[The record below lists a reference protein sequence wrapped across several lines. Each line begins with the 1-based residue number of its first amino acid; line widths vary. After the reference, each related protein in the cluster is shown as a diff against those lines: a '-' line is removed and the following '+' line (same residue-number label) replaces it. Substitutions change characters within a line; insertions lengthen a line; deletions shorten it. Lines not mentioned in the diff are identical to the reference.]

1 MHLERSKS
9 FFDEYKTSIPLVVLG
24 GTEYSTDIYNE
35 VYGTSD
41 DSDPYLMA
49 PTFYITDI
57 GFGFTSGSYVLQPYA
72 AGIIDFNF
80 TTSEFGDALEGNI
93 L

>member
-1 MHLERSKS
+1 
-9 FFDEYKTSIPLVVLG
+9 
-24 GTEYSTDIYNE
+24 
-35 VYGTSD
+35 
-41 DSDPYLMA
+41 MA